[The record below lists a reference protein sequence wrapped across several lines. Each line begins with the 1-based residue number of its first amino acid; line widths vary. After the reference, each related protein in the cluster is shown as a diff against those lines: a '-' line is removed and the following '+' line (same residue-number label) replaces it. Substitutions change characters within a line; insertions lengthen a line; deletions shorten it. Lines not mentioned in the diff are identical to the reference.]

1 MARSMAVATG
11 PAPVPPTPIGPPP
24 QPTPAPTPLPTPEPS
39 PEPSPEPCRAV
50 AGPPTAVSNSA
61 VGELVGRVIGP
72 GGRYRLLAVLGKGGM
87 ATVYQ
92 AEQLNVPRQVA
103 IKVADPGLARLPTFA
118 RRFQQ
123 EVGALA
129 RLEHGPGIL
138 PVYDVGDEEG
148 LLYLVMPLVTGGTLK
163 DRLERGAGQPWPPR
177 QALPLVQQVLDGLE
191 FAHERGFI
199 HRDVKPSNILLE
211 GERVY
216 LSDFGIA
223 KLLQEGS
230 DQTQLATLTG
240 VALMG
245 TPAYMA
251 PEQALGLPAD
261 RRADVYAFGVVLYEV
276 LTGRVPYQALTPMQ
290 LAFKHV
296 EAALPPPRSLNPN
309 LDPRLEAVLLR
320 ALARQPEQRFPTAK
334 DFNEA
339 YQQAVDEAYPLPRR
353 VPTPLP
359 PVGAPTPPDGAPSAT
374 PSATPSG
381 ALPGA
386 TAAATLPEDAEREA
400 YVQAFSAELFR
411 RLERVKSQRA
421 EWGKAEELNRAALL
435 REAEQARLRQ
445 EQEARARAE
454 REARERAEREQQEQ
468 EARARAEQEERER
481 QERERLAQAELDR
494 QREQQEQEARA
505 ALLREQR
512 AREERERTERER
524 RQREERERAAAAAAA
539 RRRGGGAPGAGR
551 GRGEHRAS
559 RRRRRPARCP
569 ARRAGPPGARRS
581 CPGWSAATCCGPG
594 PPPASP

>member
-1 MARSMAVATG
+1 M
-11 PAPVPPTPIGPPP
+11 
-24 QPTPAPTPLPTPEPS
+24 
-39 PEPSPEPCRAV
+39 
-50 AGPPTAVSNSA
+50 SNSA

-103 IKVADPGLARLPTFA
+103 IKVAEPGLARLPTFA

-230 DQTQLATLTG
+230 DQTLLATLTG

-261 RRADVYAFGVVLYEV
+261 RRADVYAFGVVLYEM

-320 ALARQPEQRFPTAK
+320 ALARQPEQRFSTAK

-339 YQQAVDEAYPLPRR
+339 YQQAVDEAYPAPRR

-359 PVGAPTPPDGAPSAT
+359 AAGVPDPPDG
-374 PSATPSG
+374 TPSG
-381 ALPGA
+381 TLPDA
-386 TAAATLPEDAEREA
+386 TPAATLPDDAEREA

-445 EQEARARAE
+445 EQEARARAG
-454 REARERAEREQQEQ
+454 
-468 EARARAEQEERER
+468 AEQEERER
-481 QERERLAQAELDR
+481 LERERSERERLERDRLERERLAQAELDR
-494 QREQQEQEARA
+494 QRAQQEQEARA

-524 RQREERERAAAAAAA
+524 RQRE
-539 RRRGGGAPGAGR
+539 
-551 GRGEHRAS
+551 
-559 RRRRRPARCP
+559 
-569 ARRAGPPGARRS
+569 
-581 CPGWSAATCCGPG
+581 
-594 PPPASP
+594 

>member
-1 MARSMAVATG
+1 MSD
-11 PAPVPPTPIGPPP
+11 
-24 QPTPAPTPLPTPEPS
+24 
-39 PEPSPEPCRAV
+39 
-50 AGPPTAVSNSA
+50 SA

-230 DQTQLATLTG
+230 DQTLLATLTG

-339 YQQAVDEAYPLPRR
+339 YQQAVDEAYPAPRR

-359 PVGAPTPPDGAPSAT
+359 AAGVPVPPDGVPPAPSAT
-374 PSATPSG
+374 P
-381 ALPGA
+381 
-386 TAAATLPEDAEREA
+386 AATLPDDAEREA

-411 RLERVKSQRA
+411 RLERVKSRRA

-454 REARERAEREQQEQ
+454 REARERA
-468 EARARAEQEERER
+468 A
-481 QERERLAQAELDR
+481 
-494 QREQQEQEARA
+494 REQQEQEARA
-505 ALLREQR
+505 APAEQER
-512 AREERERTERER
+512 ARSARNASGWPRPSASASGSSRSRRPGRRSCASSERGRSGSARSGSAGSARSAERARRGERAGR
-524 RQREERERAAAAAAA
+524 GAAAAPAGVGASTAPQAGAPGGSAGRARPAHGAPAPGGAPRPAAGRGHRR
-539 RRRGGGAPGAGR
+539 RRRGGGRPAVAPVAQGPGAERQRAHRHRHPGLCHPHRKAGADGGR
-551 GRGEHRAS
+551 AGRAPLPAPRRPLGHRA
-559 RRRRRPARCP
+559 P
-569 ARRAGPPGARRS
+569 
-581 CPGWSAATCCGPG
+581 
-594 PPPASP
+594 